1 LERSEYGS
9 SSDQF
14 TALGYPGPH
23 KGQGVYAAAMN
34 DANVTTPPV
43 DPTVGDIRRRVGG
56 WRQAGERIVLVPTM
70 GALHDGHLALIR
82 AAKADAGRTVVSIF
96 LNPTQFGPSED
107 LATYPR
113 TWEADLAALARLG
126 VDAVFAPTVG
136 EMYSDGFATT
146 ITVAGPGLGLETDF
160 RPQFLTGVATVVS
173 KLLIACMPD
182 IAIFGEKDYQQLLVI
197 RRMAA
202 DLGLPVTIIGHPT
215 VREADGLALSS
226 RNAYL
231 APDERRVAPAL
242 YRALSDAAEAI
253 SAGTPVDQALGGARA
268 DLRAA
273 GFAVDYVE
281 LRNAETLAP
290 VADLSSEPRRLL
302 AAARLGKT
310 RLIDNIAV

>member
-1 LERSEYGS
+1 
-9 SSDQF
+9 
-14 TALGYPGPH
+14 
-23 KGQGVYAAAMN
+23 MN
-34 DANVTTPPV
+34 DASVTAPPV
-43 DPTVGDIRRRVGG
+43 DPTVAEIRRRVGS
-56 WRQAGERIVLVPTM
+56 WRQAGERVALVPTM

-82 AAKADAGRTVVSIF
+82 AAKAEADRTAVSIF

-126 VDAVFAPTVG
+126 VDAVFAPNVA
-136 EMYSDGFATT
+136 EMYPDGFATT

-182 IAIFGEKDYQQLLVI
+182 VAIFGEKDYQQLLVI

-202 DLGLPVTIIGHPT
+202 DLGLPMTIAGHPT
-215 VREADGLALSS
+215 VRDADGLALSS
-226 RNAYL
+226 RNRYL
-231 APDERRVAPAL
+231 SADERRVAPTLNKAL
-242 YRALSDAAEAI
+242 ADAAAAI
-253 SAGTPVDQALGGARA
+253 SAGTPVDQALAAARTA
-268 DLRAA
+268 LQAA
-273 GFAVDYVE
+273 GFAVDYIE

-290 VADLSSEPRRLL
+290 VADVGSEPLRLL

-310 RLIDNIAV
+310 RLVDNIGM